1 MQNLVRYLFIL
12 TLMVVFIS
20 FSGENTAPLTHNW
33 THFRGSNLDGKAIAD
48 NLPVTW
54 NDSTNIVWKTAIH
67 GKGWSS
73 PVVFGNQ
80 VWVTT
85 ADIQGEKMYAVCME
99 LSTGEIKQNILL
111 FEPEIIRPIHD
122 VNSYATPTPC
132 IEQDFVYFHFGKYG
146 TVCLNSQTGAKVW
159 ERTDLRC
166 AHVQGPGSSPILYGN
181 MLILHYEG
189 DDVQFIVALDKKTGT
204 TLWKTHRP
212 AGLYEPLA
220 PIGRKAYITP
230 IVMNVNGKELLIS
243 NGSAVCI
250 AYDVNTGEEVWRFVQ
265 GEDSSI
271 SMPFQ
276 WDDKV
281 YFYTGFHTRPDDSKV
296 AELIAVNPEGKGDIT
311 NTHVLWRHE
320 GPILQLLTPVVK
332 DGLIYTIDTRNMM
345 HCIDAQTGEI
355 IWLQR
360 LRGRFN
366 ASLVLA
372 DGKLYCPSTTGSV
385 FVIDEGLTFE
395 QLAENKLDGDIWA
408 TPAVVDNSLLIRTS
422 KYLYRIA
429 NQ

>member
-1 MQNLVRYLFIL
+1 M
-12 TLMVVFIS
+12 LMVVNIS
-20 FSGENTAPLTHNW
+20 FSGKCAPPITHNW
-33 THFRGSNLDGKAIAD
+33 THFRGSNLDGEAIAD
-48 NLPVTW
+48 NLPISW
-54 NDSTNIVWKTAIH
+54 NDSINIAWKTAIH

-85 ADIQGEKMYAVCME
+85 ADKQGEKMYGVCTD
-99 LSTGEIKQNILL
+99 LTTGEILQNILL
-111 FEPEIIRPIHD
+111 FEPETIQSIHD

-132 IEQDFVYFHFGKYG
+132 IEEGFVYFHFGKYG
-146 TVCLNSQTGAKVW
+146 TVCLNSQTGKKVW
-159 ERTDLRC
+159 ERTDLQC
-166 AHVQGPGSSPILYGN
+166 THVQGPGSSPILYGN

-204 TLWKTHRP
+204 TLWETHRP
-212 AGLYEPLA
+212 ADLYEPLA

-250 AYDVNTGEEVWRFVQ
+250 AYDVHTGEEVWRVVQ
-265 GEDSSI
+265 GEDSTI

-276 WDDKV
+276 WDGKV
-281 YFYTGFHTRPDDSKV
+281 YFYTSFYTKPDESKT
-296 AELIAVNPEGKGDIT
+296 AELLAVNPDGTGDIT
-311 NTHVLWRHE
+311 ETHVLWRHE
-320 GPILQLLTPVVK
+320 GPILQLLTPIIK
-332 DGLIYTIDTRNMM
+332 DGLIYTIDSRNIM

-355 IWLQR
+355 IWEQR

-366 ASLVLA
+366 GSLVSA
-372 DGKLYCPSTTGSV
+372 DGMIYCSSTTGSV
-385 FVIDEGLTFE
+385 FVVGEGRTF
-395 QLAENKLDGDIWA
+395 QLLSENKLDGDIWA